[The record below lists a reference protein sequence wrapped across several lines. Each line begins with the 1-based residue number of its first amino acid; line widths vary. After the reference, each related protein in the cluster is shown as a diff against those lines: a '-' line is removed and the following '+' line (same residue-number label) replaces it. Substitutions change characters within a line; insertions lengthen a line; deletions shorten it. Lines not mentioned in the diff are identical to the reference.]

1 MQTIKILWVSLLVTI
16 FLNGC
21 SHYSNSSND
30 EIYKK
35 AVVKLVK
42 DESKKVY
49 INKNII
55 DYIGEEK

>member
-1 MQTIKILWVSLLVTI
+1 MQKIKILGCVLIVGA

-21 SHYSNSSND
+21 SHNSTVSND
-30 EIYKK
+30 ELYKK

-42 DESKKVY
+42 DESKKVN

-55 DYIGEEK
+55 EYVGEEK